1 MRSFYEAYSDNE
13 KVHTLCAQIN
23 WSNHKLI
30 LARNSSE
37 EREFY
42 LRLTARERYS
52 VRELERQIKS
62 SFFERVMASEAKYT
76 PSLKAAYPKV
86 EQSFRD
92 SYSLEFLGLPRVH
105 SEKDLR
111 KGIVKNLKHF
121 IMEFGG
127 DFTFMGEEYKVDV
140 GMKKFS
146 IDLLFFHRELKCL
159 VAFELKVEEFKPSH
173 TGQMSF
179 YLAALD
185 EQVKRSDENPSVGI
199 ILCREK
205 NDDIVRLALGNT
217 MSPTLVAD
225 YQTKL
230 HVESLQHKFQ
240 EFILLT
246 ESTEE

>member
-1 MRSFYEAYSDNE
+1 
-13 KVHTLCAQIN
+13 
-23 WSNHKLI
+23 
-30 LARNSSE
+30 
-37 EREFY
+37 
-42 LRLTARERYS
+42 
-52 VRELERQIKS
+52 
-62 SFFERVMASEAKYT
+62 
-76 PSLKAAYPKV
+76 
-86 EQSFRD
+86 
-92 SYSLEFLGLPRVH
+92 
-105 SEKDLR
+105 
-111 KGIVKNLKHF
+111 
-121 IMEFGG
+121 
-127 DFTFMGEEYKVDV
+127 MGEEYKVDV